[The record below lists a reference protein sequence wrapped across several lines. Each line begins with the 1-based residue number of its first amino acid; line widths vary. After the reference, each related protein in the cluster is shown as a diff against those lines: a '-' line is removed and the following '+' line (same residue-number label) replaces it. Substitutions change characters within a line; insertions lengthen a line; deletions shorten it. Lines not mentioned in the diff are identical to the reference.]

1 MNKELLQKAE
11 HIFMW
16 VVLVVELLNQ
26 AYDDGKLRAMQRKL
40 DEVPSDLDAVFWVLL
55 DKDRPEKQETIL
67 MLQWVLFANRL
78 LKPEELYF
86 AVLAGAEPEELGPW
100 DRSRDTSEII
110 KRYITSTSI
119 GLIEIREGGSVQFIH
134 ESVNDFLLRNKRLQT
149 LDPTLELNVIGISH
163 DRLSACCMSYLM
175 MKELVPLMKD
185 GSHMKEELAFN
196 HPFLEYA
203 STHVFYHAERAQAES
218 IEQQVLV

>member
-1 MNKELLQKAE
+1 MRIRDKKIEKGLLQKAE

-16 VVLVVELLNQ
+16 AVLVVQMLNQ
-26 AYDDGKLRAMQRKL
+26 AYDDKVRAMQRKL
-40 DEVPSDLDAVFWVLL
+40 GGVPSDLHAVFWVLL

-110 KRYITSTSI
+110 KRYITSTSK
-119 GLIEIREGGSVQFIH
+119 GLI
-134 ESVNDFLLRNKRLQT
+134 
-149 LDPTLELNVIGISH
+149 
-163 DRLSACCMSYLM
+163 
-175 MKELVPLMKD
+175 
-185 GSHMKEELAFN
+185 
-196 HPFLEYA
+196 
-203 STHVFYHAERAQAES
+203 
-218 IEQQVLV
+218 